1 MKNEK
6 KNTILKS
13 EGLGFL
19 LWQSASVWQ
28 RELRRVLEPLDIT
41 HSQCFLLISIDSLSN
56 GNIPVTQI
64 SISNLAKIDPMTTS
78 TVLRTLQTKGLVSRK
93 SHSDDSRAKAIVL
106 TAKGKVLVKK
116 ALAAVEEFDAT
127 FLANLGAKPKKMHKG
142 LLALLK
148 D

>member
-6 KNTILKS
+6 RNTILKS
-13 EGLGFL
+13 EALGFL

-127 FLANLGAKPKKMHKG
+127 FFANLGAKPKKMHKG